1 MHQHDLILGVDGGG
15 SKTVAW
21 LARREQPGRAI
32 GRGRAGPSNCR
43 SVGISRAT
51 ASLDRAIESAFDDA
65 DLTTLTVAAACLSLA
80 GADRPDEQQQ
90 IRTWADQRKLAS
102 RLTITNDAISVLYA
116 ASSDGIG
123 IALISGTGSLAIG
136 CNAKGETTRCG
147 GWGGLFGDEG
157 SGYQISIAGL
167 RAAARAADGRGPK
180 TKLLSSLL
188 DHFKISDPSELIPV
202 IYSEKTDRSTIAS
215 LAPIVFQAGDSGDAV
230 AAGIVDAA
238 ANDLSEMVETLATR
252 LEFAGDPFALA
263 VTGGVLL
270 QQPTLV
276 DLLRGRL
283 SESGLERA
291 ELIAVQNPVAG
302 ALVIAAAK

>member
-21 LARREQPGRAI
+21 LALREQPGRAI

-43 SVGISRAT
+43 SVGISQAT
-51 ASLDRAIESAFDDA
+51 ANLDRAIGSAFDDA
-65 DLTTLTVAAACLSLA
+65 NQPTVSVGGACLSLA

-90 IRTWADQRKLAS
+90 IRTWAEQRNLAS

-116 ASSDGIG
+116 ASSDGVG

-136 CNAKGETTRCG
+136 RNAEGETTRCG

-180 TKLLSSLL
+180 TKLLPSLL

-202 IYSEKTDRSTIAS
+202 IYSERTDRSTIAR
-215 LAPIVFQAGDSGDAV
+215 LATIVFQAGDSGDAV

-238 ANDLSEMVETLATR
+238 ANDLSEMVVTLATR
-252 LEFAGDPFALA
+252 LGFASVPFTLA

-270 QQPTLV
+270 HQPTLV
-276 DLLRGRL
+276 DRICDQL
-283 SESGLERA
+283 SKSSLGRA
-291 ELIAVQNPVAG
+291 ELTPVQDPVTG
-302 ALVIAAAK
+302 ALVIAATK